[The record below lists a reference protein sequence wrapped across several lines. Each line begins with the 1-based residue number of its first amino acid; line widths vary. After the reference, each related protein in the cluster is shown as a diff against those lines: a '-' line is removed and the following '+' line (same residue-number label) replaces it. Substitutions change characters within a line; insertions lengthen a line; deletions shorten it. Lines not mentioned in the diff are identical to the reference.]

1 MPEWLS
7 TNAVAA
13 WIATSVG
20 FLVGILKYSY
30 EINRV
35 TKEILDIQKTTTG
48 GISSMVA
55 IQEQTQRLIV
65 ENTHALRE
73 LSYYIRLLVEE
84 QTGHPVPPRSL
95 TK

>member
-35 TKEILDIQKTTTG
+35 TKEILEIQKTTTG
-48 GISSMVA
+48 GIISA
-55 IQEQTQRLIV
+55 QEQTQRLV
-65 ENTHALRE
+65 SENTHALRE